1 MSASTGV
8 EGRSVMMALS
18 AVSAFFAVV
27 AFAERDVSLSGEG
40 WRFAKEA
47 GESLRAESESFDDSD
62 WKSVRVPHDW
72 VISESFDRNLGGGT
86 GKLPWR
92 GVAWYRRVFE
102 LRPEEAGG
110 RVFLDFD
117 GVMAAPRVYVNGRLA
132 GEWNYGYE
140 SKCLDV
146 TPFVRFGDTNV
157 LVVRTDTT
165 RMKSRWYPGGG
176 IYRKVVMK
184 VRNAA
189 HFADKGIFVTT
200 PAVSLEKAIV
210 NVNWEL
216 EGPVREDA
224 RVTVSVCDPSGR
236 VVAQEETAAG
246 IGCLRLQ
253 LCQPKLWDVES
264 PNLHVARVELKDAAG
279 NRVSSECVRFGIRTI
294 SFPTPTDE
302 PEKSDRAANGFHL
315 NGRRVQ
321 LKGVNLHS
329 DLGLLGMAFD
339 KSAMRRQLQ
348 LMKDMGANAV
358 RTSHNCPA
366 PEMLDL
372 CDEMG
377 IVVWDECFDKWDR
390 TSGRTDE
397 CLEGYIAPILRNFV
411 RRDRNHP
418 SVIVWSMSN
427 EIGYTGHKWT
437 SGGGLTR
444 ARCSY
449 FRNVMRAEDSTR
461 PIGNGNIEFMR
472 QVLDEGT
479 FDDLDITGW
488 NYGASYREM
497 HKRLPGKPVVYS
509 ESASAY
515 SSYGFYEEALP
526 TGKTHYAHGA
536 WQTSG
541 YDMTA
546 AQDIADV
553 EFDRME
559 KDVYCCGEFVWT
571 GIDYLGEPSPYD
583 TASRSSYFGIV
594 DLTGTPKDRY
604 WLYRSQWN
612 DKEETVHIVPHW
624 NWSGREGKP
633 VPVFVYTSGDSAEL
647 LVNGKSQGVRAKG
660 SIPAALTNGYYAAC
674 SKYRLMW
681 LDVPYEPGELKAVA
695 YRGNRKIGEA
705 VVLTAERPV
714 SLRVQVEAKRTSDAD
729 ELLWVRVNAVDAK
742 GVADPRASNR
752 VSFKLDGPGR
762 ILGVGNGNAHAFES
776 FAKTDSHEMFNGNVV
791 AVIRRDG
798 DGELRLTVSSECLKS
813 AEVPLP

>member
-1 MSASTGV
+1 VILAS
-8 EGRSVMMALS
+8 L
-18 AVSAFFAVV
+18 
-27 AFAERDVSLSGEG
+27 AFAALAALVPTPERDVSLAGEG
-40 WRFAKEA
+40 WRFARETTGALHAEGEA
-47 GESLRAESESFDDSD
+47 CVDAD
-62 WKSVRVPHDW
+62 WKPVRIPHDW
-72 VISESFDRNLGGGT
+72 VIAEPFDENLGGGT

-92 GVAWYRRVFE
+92 GVAWYRRSFE
-102 LRPEEAGG
+102 LRAEEAGG
-110 RVFLDFD
+110 KVFLDFD
-117 GVMAAPRVYVNGRLA
+117 GVMAAPRVYVNGHLA
-132 GEWNYGYE
+132 GQWSYGYE
-140 SKCLDV
+140 SVRVDV
-146 TPFVRFGDTNV
+146 TPFVRFGAANT
-157 LVVRTDTT
+157 LAVRTDTT
-165 RMKSRWYPGGG
+165 RMTSRWYPGGG
-176 IYRKVVMK
+176 IYRKVVMR

-189 HFADKGIFVTT
+189 HFADRGIFVTT
-200 PAVSLEKAIV
+200 PAVSSDEATV
-210 NVNWEL
+210 NVGWEL
-216 EGPVREDA
+216 EGPVPER
-224 RVTVSVCDPSGR
+224 
-236 VVAQEETAAG
+236 
-246 IGCLRLQ
+246 
-253 LCQPKLWDVES
+253 
-264 PNLHVARVELKDAAG
+264 ARVEVEVSDPTGRTVAKNDETADVGFLRLTLDRPRLWDIESPDLYVAHVVLK
-279 NRVSSECVRFGIRTI
+279 NEEKVRVSSERIRFGVRTI
-294 SFPTPTDE
+294 AFPTPTEE
-302 PEKSDRAANGFHL
+302 PGRSSRAANGFHL

-348 LMKDMGANAV
+348 LMKDMGANAL

-366 PEMLDL
+366 PEVLDL

-390 TSGRTDE
+390 SAGRTE
-397 CLEGYIAPILRNFV
+397 ESLEGYIAPILRNFV

-418 SVIVWSMSN
+418 SVIIWSMSN

-437 SGGGLTR
+437 RGGGLTR
-444 ARCSY
+444 SRCSY
-449 FRNVMRAEDSTR
+449 FRNVMRAEDPTR

-472 QVLDEGT
+472 QVLAEGT

-488 NYGASYREM
+488 NYRASYREM
-497 HKRLPGKPVVYS
+497 HERVPDRPVVYS
-509 ESASAY
+509 ESASAF
-515 SSYGFYEEALP
+515 SSYGFYGESLP
-526 TGKTHYAHGA
+526 TGKTDYAGCA
-536 WQTSG
+536 FQTSG

-583 TASRSSYFGIV
+583 KKSRSSYFGIV

-612 DKEETVHIVPHW
+612 DKEETVHVVPHW
-624 NWSGREGKP
+624 NWPGREGKS

-660 SIPAALTNGYYAAC
+660 LIPAALSNGYYAAC

-695 YRGNRKIGEA
+695 YRGSRKIGEA
-705 VVLTAERPV
+705 AVLTAERPV
-714 SLRVQVEAKRTSDAD
+714 SLRAQVETKRTADAD

-798 DGELRLTVSSECLKS
+798 DGELRLTVSSERLKS
-813 AEVPLP
+813 AEMPLP